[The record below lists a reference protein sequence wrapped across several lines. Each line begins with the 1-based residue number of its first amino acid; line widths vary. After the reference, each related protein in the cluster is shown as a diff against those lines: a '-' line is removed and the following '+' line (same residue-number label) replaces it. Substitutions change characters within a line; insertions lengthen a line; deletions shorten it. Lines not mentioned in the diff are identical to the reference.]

1 MCFDI
6 SVISLTKHS
15 PSCTGLQ
22 QVLNNEQTNP
32 TGFTGRQ
39 KRTLLMSVRVKGTAR
54 FAKRLTLPQ
63 YI

>member
-22 QVLNNEQTNP
+22 QVLNNEQTKTYWFHWYTKENIVDECA
-32 TGFTGRQ
+32 GEGNS
-39 KRTLLMSVRVKGTAR
+39 KVC
-54 FAKRLTLPQ
+54 
-63 YI
+63 